1 MITVSAMKAYR
12 VMEWGRG
19 GELTDVDVPEPG
31 PDEVLVEVRAA
42 GLCRTDLNILS
53 SEGGYWPDPPFTL
66 GHEISG
72 VVAALGPGTHAVGV
86 GDPVLVSAV
95 YSCGSCG
102 RCRRGRDHEC
112 RLMTHVGYGVGLDGG
127 LARYMVAKTV
137 HLVPLGDL
145 DPRRAAPLG
154 DAAATSY
161 HAVMRA
167 KEVLWPRA
175 TVGVIGIGGLGGYAV
190 QFLKQLTGAS
200 VLAIDNV
207 AGRLEFARR
216 YGADEVCLFDA
227 GAAAAMREFARG
239 PIDVV
244 LDFVGSTATL
254 TAALGA
260 IGVGGSIIV
269 AGIGGAEVSLGWE
282 RMPRN
287 SRFENTRG
295 YTRADLEDVVGL
307 AAAGRIDLPQTHYP
321 LDRVEDALS
330 DLRAATVAGRAV
342 VLPGG

>member
-1 MITVSAMKAYR
+1 MKAYR
-12 VMEWGRG
+12 IMECGRG

-31 PDEVLVEVRAA
+31 PDQVLIEVRAA

-66 GHEISG
+66 GHEVSG
-72 VVAALGPGTHAVGV
+72 VVVALGPGAHTVSV

-102 RCRRGRDHEC
+102 RCCRGRDHEC
-112 RLMTHVGYGVGLDGG
+112 RRMTHVGYGVGLDGG
-127 LARYMVAKTV
+127 LAQYMVAKTI

-145 DPRRAAPLG
+145 DPRNAAPLG
-154 DAAATSY
+154 DAAATSF

-175 TVGVIGIGGLGGYAV
+175 TAAVIGIGGLGGYAV

-207 AGRLEFARR
+207 TGRLEFARR
-216 YGADEVCLFDA
+216 YGADEACLFDA
-227 GAAAAMREFARG
+227 GTPAAMREFG
-239 PIDVV
+239 HGTIDVV
-244 LDFVGSTATL
+244 FDFVGSTATL

-260 IGVGGSIIV
+260 IGVGGTIIV

-295 YTRADLEDVVGL
+295 YTRADLEDVVAL
-307 AAAGRIDLPQTHYP
+307 AATGRIDLPQTHYS
-321 LDRVEDALS
+321 LDHVADALG
-330 DLRAATVAGRAV
+330 DLRAASVAGRAV
-342 VLPGG
+342 VLPAD

>member
-1 MITVSAMKAYR
+1 MKAYR
-12 VMEWGRG
+12 ITDWGRAN
-19 GELTDVDVPEPG
+19 LMDVDVPTPG

-53 SEGGYWPDPPFTL
+53 SAGGYWPDPPFTL

-72 VVAALGPGTHAVGV
+72 VVVALGPGPRTVRI

-95 YSCGSCG
+95 YACGSCG

-127 LARYMVAKTV
+127 LAQYMVAKAI

-154 DAAATSY
+154 DAAATSF

-167 KEVLWPRA
+167 RESLWPGA
-175 TVGVIGIGGLGGYAV
+175 SVAVIGIGGLGGYAV
-190 QFLKQLTGAS
+190 QFLEQLTGAA
-200 VLAIDNV
+200 VLAIDTV
-207 AGRLEFARR
+207 PDRLEFARR
-216 YGADEVCLFDA
+216 YGADELCLFGDDA
-227 GAAAAMREFARG
+227 RAKMREFGHGAV
-239 PIDVV
+239 DVV

-260 IGVGGSIIV
+260 IGVGGRVIV

-282 RMPRN
+282 RIPRN
-287 SRFENTRG
+287 SSFENTRG
-295 YTRADLEDVVGL
+295 YTRADLEDVVAL
-307 AAAGRIDLPQTHYP
+307 AAAGRIDLPQTHYSF
-321 LDRVEDALS
+321 DHVEDALD
-330 DLRAATVAGRAV
+330 DLRAARVAGRAV
-342 VLPGG
+342 VLPNG